1 MAMTQALQSEVV
13 IDTASFRRAARSRFL
28 RGLWRRALSVLLLI
42 VIWQIVS
49 LFMAPTIVPG
59 PAAVFEQMGRNLAE
73 ANTYQQLKVTMI
85 RVLGG
90 MAIAVLA
97 GVAIGLIMG
106 LSKLGEDLL
115 DTWVLIFF
123 TIPAIVYG
131 ILCIL
136 WFGLNNLAAVIAVGV
151 GATPAIAINIWQGT
165 KAIDRDLIHM
175 GKAFRFSRRSILLRV
190 VVPQLIPYI
199 LAALRYALGL
209 SWKIVTVV
217 ELLGLSSGVGYTLN
231 YWYGN
236 FSMVQVLAWTLLFT
250 VTLLIIEFVV
260 LKPIENRLTRW
271 RPAAQFQRG
280 A

>member
-1 MAMTQALQSEVV
+1 
-13 IDTASFRRAARSRFL
+13 
-28 RGLWRRALSVLLLI
+28 LWRRAVSVVLLLL
-42 VIWQIVS
+42 VWQIVS
-49 LFMAPTIVPG
+49 LFMDASVVP
-59 PAAVFEQMGRNLAE
+59 PPLAVFEQMGSNLGE
-73 ANTYQQLKVTMI
+73 GDTYHQLGVTLI
-85 RVLGG
+85 RVVGG
-90 MAIAVLA
+90 MAIAVFA
-97 GVAIGLIMG
+97 GIAIGLAMG

-115 DTWVLIFF
+115 DTWVLIAF

-136 WFGLNNLAAVIAVGV
+136 WFGLNDLAAIIAVGV

-175 GKAFRFSRRSILLRV
+175 GKAFRFSQRSILLRV

-209 SWKIVTVV
+209 SWKIVTIV

-231 YWYGN
+231 YWFGN
-236 FSMVQVLAWTLLFT
+236 FNMVQVLAWTLLFT
-250 VTLLIIEFVV
+250 VTLLIAEFAI
-260 LKPIENRLTRW
+260 LKPIEARLTRW
-271 RPAAQFQRG
+271 RPVAQLQRG